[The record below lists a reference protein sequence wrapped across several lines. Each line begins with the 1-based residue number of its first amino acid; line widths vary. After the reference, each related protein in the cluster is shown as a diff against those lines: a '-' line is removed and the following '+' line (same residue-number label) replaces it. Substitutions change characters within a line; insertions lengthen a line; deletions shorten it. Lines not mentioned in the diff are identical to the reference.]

1 MTTQTPLTTVTTSQT
16 LSTTQSTITSSVTIT
31 TTQNPTTTTVTQTF
45 STTIT
50 QTTITTTQN
59 PTSTMTTQTL
69 STTVTNTM
77 TTTQNPTTTTITQT
91 LSTTVTNTMTTTQN
105 PTTTTIN
112 QTLST
117 TVTTTTQNLTNTTT
131 TTQSIINNY
140 YVQFSFPLNI
150 SDGDNITDDELTT
163 ELTSIF
169 INALGIS
176 SNQISITISTSKSG
190 SRAVMVQV
198 RFFSTASVSAD
209 NLLLSTQTQLA
220 NPNSQLRQAP
230 LTSQLNQNSIAN
242 IGQYYTC
249 SNGVVQ
255 ESPCTTSTTS
265 ATSQSGTSLSTILL
279 ASIIPSVFVFVL
291 LIVVAFF
298 LIRYVRSPSF
308 RPRPSRFDRF

>member
-1 MTTQTPLTTVTTSQT
+1 MTTQIPLTAVTTSQT
-16 LSTTQSTITSSVTIT
+16 LSTTQSTITSSITIM
-31 TTQNPTTTTVTQTF
+31 TTQNP
-45 STTIT
+45 TTIT

-91 LSTTVTNTMTTTQN
+91 LSTTITITNE
-105 PTTTTIN
+105 
-112 QTLST
+112 
-117 TVTTTTQNLTNTTT
+117 NLTNTTT
-131 TTQSIINNY
+131 TTQPIINNY
-140 YVQFSFPLNI
+140 YIQFSFSLSV
-150 SDGDNITDDELTT
+150 SDENNITDSQLAT

-176 SNQISITISTSKSG
+176 SNQISITISTGTSR
-190 SRAVMVQV
+190 SRAVIAQV

-209 NLLLSTQTQLA
+209 NLLSLTETQLA
-220 NPNSQLRQAP
+220 DPNSQLRQAT
-230 LTSQLNQNSIAN
+230 LTSQLNQNSIVN
-242 IGQYYTC
+242 IERYYTC

-255 ESPCTTSTTS
+255 ESPCTTSDTS
-265 ATSQSGTSLSTILL
+265 NSGTPLSTILL
-279 ASIIPSVFVFVL
+279 ASIIPSVFVFFV

-298 LIRYVRSPSF
+298 IIRYIRRPSF

>member
-1 MTTQTPLTTVTTSQT
+1 MTTQIPLTAVTTSQT
-16 LSTTQSTITSSVTIT
+16 LSTTQSTITSSITIT
-31 TTQNPTTTTVTQTF
+31 TTQNP
-45 STTIT
+45 TTIT

-77 TTTQNPTTTTITQT
+77 TTQT

-105 PTTTTIN
+105 PTTTTIT

-117 TVTTTTQNLTNTTT
+117 TITITNENLTNTTT
-131 TTQSIINNY
+131 TTQPLINNY
-140 YVQFSFPLNI
+140 YIQFSFSLSV
-150 SDGDNITDDELTT
+150 SDGNNITDSQLAT

-176 SNQISITISTSKSG
+176 SNQISITISTGTSR
-190 SRAVMVQV
+190 SRAVIAQV

-209 NLLLSTQTQLA
+209 NLLSLTETQLA
-220 NPNSQLRQAP
+220 DPNSQLRQAT
-230 LTSQLNQNSIAN
+230 LTSQLNQNSIVN
-242 IGQYYTC
+242 IERYYTC

-255 ESPCTTSTTS
+255 ESPCTTSDTS
-265 ATSQSGTSLSTILL
+265 NSGTPLSTILL
-279 ASIIPSVFVFVL
+279 ASIIPSVFVFFV

-298 LIRYVRSPSF
+298 LIRYIRRPSF

>member
-1 MTTQTPLTTVTTSQT
+1 MTTQIPLTAVTTSQT
-16 LSTTQSTITSSVTIT
+16 LSTTQSTITSSITIT
-31 TTQNPTTTTVTQTF
+31 TTQNP
-45 STTIT
+45 TTIT

-91 LSTTVTNTMTTTQN
+91 LSTTITITNE
-105 PTTTTIN
+105 
-112 QTLST
+112 
-117 TVTTTTQNLTNTTT
+117 NLTNTTT
-131 TTQSIINNY
+131 TTQPIINNY
-140 YVQFSFPLNI
+140 YIQFSFSLSV
-150 SDGDNITDDELTT
+150 SDENNITDSQLAT

-176 SNQISITISTSKSG
+176 SNQISITISTGTSR
-190 SRAVMVQV
+190 SRAVIAQV

-209 NLLLSTQTQLA
+209 NLLSLTETQLA
-220 NPNSQLRQAP
+220 DPNSQLRQAT
-230 LTSQLNQNSIAN
+230 LTSQLNQNSIVN
-242 IGQYYTC
+242 IERYYTC

-255 ESPCTTSTTS
+255 ESPCTTSDTS
-265 ATSQSGTSLSTILL
+265 NSGTPLSTILL
-279 ASIIPSVFVFVL
+279 ASIIPSVFVFFV

-298 LIRYVRSPSF
+298 LIRYIRGPSF